1 MQQQKQHNQ
10 QHKVF
15 LQMMYQHKPKQIK
28 KMQQQL
34 QLQQQTRELQVL

>member
-1 MQQQKQHNQ
+1 MQRKMQHNQ

-15 LQMMYQHKPKQIK
+15 LQMTYQHKLKQIK

-34 QLQQQTRELQVL
+34 QQLRQQKKVD

>member
-1 MQQQKQHNQ
+1 MQRQMQHNQ

-15 LQMMYQHKPKQIK
+15 LQTIYPHKLKQIK

-34 QLQQQTRELQVL
+34 QQQIQE